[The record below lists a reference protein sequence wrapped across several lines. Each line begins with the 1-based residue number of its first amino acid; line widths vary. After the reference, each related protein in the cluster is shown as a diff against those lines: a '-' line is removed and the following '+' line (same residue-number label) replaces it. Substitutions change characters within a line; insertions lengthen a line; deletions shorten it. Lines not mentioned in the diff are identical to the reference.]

1 MQAAQCL
8 KVNGWYDIIDIASVH
23 SLNWRFV
30 DSGPQTAGPFYCK
43 GYDPQ
48 MAKRDYYEVLGVTK
62 TASDGEIKK
71 AYRAL
76 AIQHHPD
83 KNPGDHSAE
92 EKFKEC
98 AEAYAVL
105 SDAQKR
111 ASYDRFGHS
120 ANGGGGFD
128 PGFSNIEDIFDIF
141 GFGDMF
147 GGRGGRRT
155 SVQRGSDLRYDLEIT
170 LEEAATGKEEKLEI
184 PRLETCETCR
194 GSGAEAGTTPETCL
208 TCSGSGQTRYQQG
221 FFSVMRTCS
230 NCQGKG
236 QIIRNPCK
244 SCNGDGRIEKEKTL
258 EIKIPAGVETGSRL
272 RVTGEGEAGVGGG
285 PSGDLFVVL
294 HLAEHDTFE
303 RQGANLYSAVPLTFA
318 QAALG
323 AEVKVKTLDGEEDLK
338 VPAGTQTG
346 TVFRIKSRGMPA
358 LGGRGK
364 GDLFVAVTLITPK
377 TLTKDQRKLLEQ
389 LAEVEDT
396 DFTDASFIEKVRN
409 IFG

>member
-1 MQAAQCL
+1 M
-8 KVNGWYDIIDIASVH
+8 
-23 SLNWRFV
+23 
-30 DSGPQTAGPFYCK
+30 T
-43 GYDPQ
+43 
-48 MAKRDYYEVLGVTK
+48 KRDYYEALGVTK

-83 KNPGDHSAE
+83 KNPGDHTAE

-294 HLAEHDTFE
+294 HVAEHDTFE

-323 AEVKVKTLDGEEDLK
+323 AEVKVETLDGEEDLK

-346 TVFRIKSRGMPA
+346 TVFRIKSQGMPA